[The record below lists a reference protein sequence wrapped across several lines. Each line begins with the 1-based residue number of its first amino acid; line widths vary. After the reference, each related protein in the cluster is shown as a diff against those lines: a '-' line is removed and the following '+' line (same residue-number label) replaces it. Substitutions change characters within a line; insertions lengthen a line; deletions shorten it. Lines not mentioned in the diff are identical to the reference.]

1 VASLVSETILGIL
14 ASGRGSN
21 MQAICSSID
30 AGQLHAKVGVVIS
43 DKTNAK
49 VLEHAAARGI
59 PAVCIE
65 RKSFASKQEFEAAIA
80 RQLTLYH
87 VKLVVLAGFMRIL
100 SKYFVTLFSG
110 SIMNIHPSLLPAF
123 PGLDAHE
130 QAIAYG
136 AKVSGCTIHFVDEGM
151 DTGPIIMQQAV
162 TILANDTVESLS
174 ERILAVEHELY
185 PQAIRLYCEQRLC
198 IEGRNVKIISNK

>member
-1 VASLVSETILGIL
+1 MNKTILGIL

-21 MQAICSSID
+21 MQAICNSID
-30 AGQLHAKVGVVIS
+30 AGLLHAKVGLVIS
-43 DKTNAK
+43 DKANAK
-49 VLEHAAARGI
+49 VLDHAAAKGI
-59 PAVCIE
+59 PAICIE
-65 RKSFASKQEFEAAIA
+65 RKNFHSKQEFEAAMA
-80 RQLTLYH
+80 QQLTLYH
-87 VKLVVLAGFMRIL
+87 VNLVILAGFMRIL
-100 SKYFVTLFSG
+100 SADFVNLFSG

-162 TILANDTVESLS
+162 SILAGDTVETLS

-198 IEGRNVKIISNK
+198 IEGRNVKII

>member
-1 VASLVSETILGIL
+1 MSETVLGIL

-21 MQAICSSID
+21 MQAICNSID
-30 AGQLHAKVGVVIS
+30 AGKIHAKVGLVIS
-43 DKTNAK
+43 DKANAK
-49 VLEHAAARGI
+49 VLEHAAAKGI

-65 RKSFASKQEFEAAIA
+65 RGNFASKQDFEAAIA
-80 RQLTLYH
+80 EQLTLYH

-100 SKYFVTLFSG
+100 SSYFVNLFSG

-123 PGLDAHE
+123 PGLNAHE
-130 QAIAYG
+130 QALAYG

-162 TILANDTVESLS
+162 AILADDTVESLS
-174 ERILAVEHELY
+174 TRILAVEHELY
-185 PQAIRLYCEQRLC
+185 PQAISLYCDQRLC
-198 IEGRNVKIISNK
+198 IKGRNVKIISNK